1 MTRVIRDHR
10 TAYVLVGAAN
20 AVIFIAVFSL
30 GYLLLGP
37 YVGYMACLVG
47 AYAVA
52 ILCAFGLHRKFVF
65 KVRGQVWTDLWRFT
79 LVNLS
84 SLAIN
89 SALLP
94 LLVEVAGLP
103 VVPAQVLATFV
114 TIVLNYF
121 GHLRFSFRR
130 THSSED
136 ERELEPIG

>member
-1 MTRVIRDHR
+1 MTRVIRDQR

-20 AVIFIAVFSL
+20 AVIFLAVFSL
-30 GYLLLGP
+30 GYQVVGQ

-47 AYAVA
+47 AYAIA
-52 ILCAFGLHRKFVF
+52 ILCAFGLHRRFVF

-94 LLVEVAGLP
+94 LLVEIVGLP
-103 VVPAQVLATFV
+103 VIPAQVLATCV
-114 TIVLNYF
+114 TVVLNYV
-121 GHLRFSFRR
+121 GHLQFSFRR
-130 THSSED
+130 SHQPEPD
-136 ERELEPIG
+136 RELEPVG